1 MEKITCLTDNNEP
14 VVFFVLEQ
22 TRINGKNYLLVTDVE
37 DENVGAD
44 AYILKDES
52 QDSDS
57 EASYVIVDDDDELE
71 YVSQIFAELLD
82 DVDIEK

>member
-37 DENVGAD
+37 DENV
-44 AYILKDES
+44 DES

>member
-1 MEKITCLTDNNEP
+1 MEKITCLTDNDEP

-37 DENVGAD
+37 DTEIDAE
-44 AYILKDES
+44 AYILRD
-52 QDSDS
+52 DS
-57 EASYVIVDDDDELE
+57 EDADAQSAYVIVDDDNELE
-71 YVSQIFAELLD
+71 YLSQIFAELLE

>member
-1 MEKITCLTDNNEP
+1 MYKR
-14 VVFFVLEQ
+14 Q
-22 TRINGKNYLLVTDVE
+22 
-37 DENVGAD
+37 
-44 AYILKDES
+44 ILKDES

>member
-1 MEKITCLTDNNEP
+1 MEKITCLTDNDEP

-37 DENVGAD
+37 DTEADAD
-44 AYILKDES
+44 AYILRD
-52 QDSDS
+52 DS
-57 EASYVIVDDDDELE
+57 EDADAQSAYVIVDDDNELE
-71 YVSQIFAELLD
+71 YVSQIFAELLE

>member
-37 DENVGAD
+37 DENVDAD
-44 AYILKDES
+44 ADILKDES

>member
-37 DENVGAD
+37 DENVDAD

-57 EASYVIVDDDDELE
+57 EASYVIIDDDDELE

>member
-1 MEKITCLTDNNEP
+1 MSRL
-14 VVFFVLEQ
+14 FVLEQ

-37 DENVGAD
+37 DENVDAD

-57 EASYVIVDDDDELE
+57 GHLMS
-71 YVSQIFAELLD
+71 S
-82 DVDIEK
+82 

>member
-22 TRINGKNYLLVTDVE
+22 NRINGKNYLLVTDVE
-37 DENVGAD
+37 DENVDAD

>member
-37 DENVGAD
+37 DENVDAD

-52 QDSDS
+52 QDS

>member
-37 DENVGAD
+37 DENVDAD

-57 EASYVIVDDDDELE
+57 KASYVIVDDDDELE

>member
-37 DENVGAD
+37 DENVDED

-52 QDSDS
+52 KDSDS

>member
-37 DENVGAD
+37 DVNVDAD

-52 QDSDS
+52 LDSDS

>member
-14 VVFFVLEQ
+14 VVFFVLEE

-37 DENVGAD
+37 DAEADAD

-52 QDSDS
+52 AYSDT
-57 EASYVIVDDDDELE
+57 EAAYVIVEDDDELE

>member
-1 MEKITCLTDNNEP
+1 MEKIICMTDNNEP
-14 VVFFVLEQ
+14 VVFFVLEE
-22 TRINGKNYLLVTDVE
+22 TRINGKNYLLVTDTE
-37 DENVGAD
+37 DADADAD

-52 QDSDS
+52 ADSDA
-57 EASYVIVDDDDELE
+57 EAAYVIVDDDEELE

>member
-37 DENVGAD
+37 DENVDAD

-57 EASYVIVDDDDELE
+57 EASYFIVDDDDELE

>member
-37 DENVGAD
+37 DENVDAD
-44 AYILKDES
+44 AYILMDES

>member
-37 DENVGAD
+37 DENVDAD
-44 AYILKDES
+44 AYLRMNHRILILRHLMS
-52 QDSDS
+52 S
-57 EASYVIVDDDDELE
+57 
-71 YVSQIFAELLD
+71 
-82 DVDIEK
+82 

>member
-37 DENVGAD
+37 DENVDAD

-57 EASYVIVDDDDELE
+57 EASYVIVDDMMNSNMFLR
-71 YVSQIFAELLD
+71 YLQSFWMMWI
-82 DVDIEK
+82 